1 MGVVKDKMSMLRA
14 SIILLLFVNT
24 TVFSQGSE
32 KYESSYARFYTAE
45 DLFEKAKYSAAEEEF
60 NLFIAEFDH
69 PTDPLYIKA
78 KYYSAISALRLY
90 HADAEKLLLDF
101 LKEYPESNNRQN
113 VYLELGRYYYQK
125 KKYKETLQWFEKIDV
140 YDLTAEQKDEFYFK
154 MGYAYFREDKLK
166 KARDAF
172 YEVITKEGQYQSPAL
187 YYYSHI
193 AYTEKS
199 YQTALEGFTKL
210 KSDPNFREVV
220 PYYIA
225 QIYYLQGKYEML
237 LEYAPNLVDSTNE
250 KNSVGLSHLIGD
262 AFYKIGKYD
271 EAVPFLEEYNKKSA
285 TTRDEDY
292 QLGFAYYKSGQCDRA
307 IILFDKVA
315 KIKDELGQISL
326 YHIGECYLKMGEY
339 VYARNAFEQASVL
352 PFDPAVEED
361 ALYNYAVLSYKIDYN
376 PFDEAVEA
384 LNLYLKRY
392 PKSPRNQDVYQYLVN
407 VYTTMKNYKSAI
419 ESIDRIENKDFKMKN
434 AYQIMA
440 YNYGVEQFENGEM
453 AAAIETFKLV
463 KRYPIDPKLNAKSI
477 YWMAEAEFNLANYP
491 SAIERY
497 RAFLEEPGSYNLL
510 DHNDAY
516 YNIGYCYF
524 KMEDYPNAITNF
536 RTFTQDES
544 EIHKE
549 KLTDAYLRIG
559 DCYFVYK
566 KDTTIKPDDNNAIL
580 FYQKAIASG
589 GGQTDYAKYQIALS
603 YGFMR
608 RYTDKAGMM
617 LDIVNNH
624 SKSILAVPA
633 LYEVGESYRLMTDGD
648 DPSHRT
654 KALKY
659 YNQLIKDHPQHP
671 KVVDA
676 IYQIGILHFSAKE
689 YTLAE
694 KQFLR
699 IIDEFKDSKNY
710 SSALERLQEIYTAL
724 NQTDKYLALLARIGR
739 SIGDD
744 ERDNLIYDAAFKAY
758 EDSLY
763 SSAATSFENYLSSF
777 AHPRQEINALYYL
790 SNCYHQLGDE
800 TKRVKTLK
808 VLLTKPTSL
817 YTEFAAGIASKDEY
831 DNKNYSRAIE
841 YYQMLE
847 NTASFPENKLKA
859 EIGLMRSYT
868 FENDLGAAKVYA
880 KRVIADPLALENVM
894 IEARY
899 VIGKAEFEV
908 GNYDVAL
915 TEFRFVSSK
924 TSGVIGAESQY
935 LIALIYHLRDEFK
948 KSEEEVRFLMKNKAG
963 YDYWVAKALILQAK
977 NSIGLDDY
985 VQAEYTINS
994 VLNGYKNEKDGIIT
1008 EANVVLEVILAHKN
1022 QGKNLGP
1029 DVDNTIEIGNGNGE

>member
-1 MGVVKDKMSMLRA
+1 MLKA
-14 SIILLLFVNT
+14 IFILLLFVST

-32 KYESSYARFYTAE
+32 KYESIYARFYTAE

-60 NLFIAEFDH
+60 NLFMEELDN

-78 KYYSAISALRLY
+78 KYYAAISTLRLY
-90 HADAEKLLLDF
+90 HADAEKLLLNF
-101 LKEYPESNNRQN
+101 LMEYPESNNRQE
-113 VYLELGRYYYQK
+113 VYLELGNYYYQK
-125 KKYKETLQWFEKIDV
+125 KKYKETLVWLEKIDV

-154 MGYAYFREDKLK
+154 MGYSYFREDKLK

-172 YEVITKEGQYQSPAL
+172 YEVINKEGQYQAPAL

-210 KSDPNFREVV
+210 KSDPNFKEVV

-237 LEYAPNLVDSTNE
+237 LEYAPNVVDSTNP
-250 KNSVGLSHLIGD
+250 KNAVGMAHLIGD

-315 KIKDELGQISL
+315 KVKDELGQISL
-326 YHIGECYLKMGEY
+326 YHIGECYIKMEEY

-384 LNLYLKRY
+384 LNLYLERY

-524 KMEDYPNAITNF
+524 KMQDYTNAATNF
-536 RTFTQDES
+536 RTFTQDET

-566 KDTTIKPDDNNAIL
+566 QDSTILPDDNNAIL

-589 GGQTDYAKYQIALS
+589 GGQTDYAKYQIGLS
-603 YGFMR
+603 YGFMK
-608 RYTDKAGMM
+608 RYEDKASIM
-617 LDIVNNH
+617 LDLVNNH

-633 LYEVGESYRLMTDGD
+633 LYEVGESYRLMTDSD

-659 YNQLIKDHPQHP
+659 YNQLITDHPRHP

-676 IYQIGILHFSAKE
+676 IYQIGMLHFSAKE
-689 YTLAE
+689 YSLAE

-699 IIDEFKDSKNY
+699 ILNEFENSKNEI
-710 SSALERLQEIYTAL
+710 AAIERLQEIYTAL
-724 NQTDKYLALLARIGR
+724 NQPEKYFALLERLGR
-739 SIGDD
+739 TIDEDD
-744 ERDNLIYDAAFKAY
+744 RDNLIYEAAFKAY
-758 EDSLY
+758 EDSTFKE
-763 SSAATSFENYLSSF
+763 AAASFEKYLSSF
-777 AHPRQEINALYYL
+777 ANPRQEVNALYYL
-790 SNCYHQLGDE
+790 SNSYYKLGDE
-800 TKRVKTLK
+800 PKRLKALKT
-808 VLLTKPTSL
+808 LLTKPTNF
-817 YTEFAAGIASKDEY
+817 YTEFAAGLAAKDEY
-831 DNKNYSRAIE
+831 EAKNYAKAIE
-841 YYQMLE
+841 YYQVLE
-847 NTASFPENKLKA
+847 NTASYPENKLKA

-868 FENDLGAAKVYA
+868 FENDLGAAKTYA
-880 KRVIADPLALENVM
+880 KRVMVDPLALDNVV
-894 IEARY
+894 IEAHY

-908 GNYDVAL
+908 NNYDVAM
-915 TEFRFVSSK
+915 TEFREVSAK
-924 TSGVIGAESQY
+924 TSAAIGAEAHY
-935 LIALIYHLRDEFK
+935 YIALIYHLREEYK

-963 YDYWVAKALILQAK
+963 YDYWKAKALILQAK

-994 VLNGYKNEKDGIIT
+994 VLNGYKNETDGIIT
-1008 EANVVLEVILAHKN
+1008 DANVVLEVILAHKN
-1022 QGKNLGP
+1022 QGKDLGP
-1029 DVDNTIEIGNGNGE
+1029 EVDNTIEIGNGNGE